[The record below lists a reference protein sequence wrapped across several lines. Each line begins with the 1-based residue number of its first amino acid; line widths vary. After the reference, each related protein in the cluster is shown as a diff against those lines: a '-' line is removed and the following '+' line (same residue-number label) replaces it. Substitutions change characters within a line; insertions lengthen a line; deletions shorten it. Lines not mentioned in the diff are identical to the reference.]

1 MKYNLLILL
10 YINNILCYNLYSV
23 IYPIKHTFKNVNNR
37 WNFDNKLLSKDK
49 YISRYIGKWYYYNN
63 INFLNCDDKIIYEP
77 EYNKL
82 DIVLSEYKFENSNIK
97 STKIFNKSK
106 IVPEYYKKNK
116 RYYDNNKEYYKYENI
131 NRIIK
136 LKHTNYYK
144 KLDKKANIL
153 KTIVVRPN
161 HCSVTCTPYIPENDV
176 INKLIDNNNINTT
189 NYTIS
194 FNIWLSDNY
203 IYNNSIK
210 TGIYLSYDG
219 INGNLKEFILKKE
232 NLIDDNININEK
244 INIEEI
250 YKSYNIIKYNLSNK
264 ELQNIKDFDDYN
276 STINYIIL
284 KNDWTGNYRIHNIY
298 NDNINNNQITWSAE
312 HIYFIPISNNEISKY
327 YQLKFNEG
335 IYINIPKNL
344 KLFNDEDNI
353 YIEFVS
359 FFKNGTGIQ
368 RFLAWGNK
376 KNGGIKTFCHDIWK
390 KRNLYLIKN

>member
-10 YINNILCYNLYSV
+10 YINNILSYNLYSV

-63 INFLNCDDKIIYEP
+63 INFLNSDNKIIYEP

-82 DIVLSEYKFENSNIK
+82 DIVLSEYKFENFNIK

-106 IVPEYYKKNK
+106 IVPEYYKKHK
-116 RYYDNNKEYYKYENI
+116 RHYDNNKEYYKYENI

-136 LKHTNYYK
+136 LKHSNYYK

-161 HCSVTCTPYIPENDV
+161 HCSITCTPYIPENDV
-176 INKLIDNNNINTT
+176 TNKLI
-189 NYTIS
+189 
-194 FNIWLSDNY
+194 DNY

-210 TGIYLSYDG
+210 TGLYLSYDG
-219 INGNLKEFILKKE
+219 INGNLKELILKKE
-232 NLIDDNININEK
+232 NLIDDDININGK
-244 INIEEI
+244 INIEEL
-250 YKSYNIIKYNLSNK
+250 YNSDNIIKYNLTNK
-264 ELQNIKDFDDYN
+264 EVQNIKDFDNNN

-327 YQLKFNEG
+327 YELKFNEG

-344 KLFNDEDNI
+344 KLFNDDDNI
-353 YIEFVS
+353 YIEFLC

-376 KNGGIKTFCHDIWK
+376 KKGGIKTFCHDIWK
-390 KRNLYLIKN
+390 KRNIYLIKN